1 MKNDIISSFVY
12 PVAAYSD
19 DDFLYIAT
27 GFLYRKKTKFYFI
40 TSLSSILG
48 RQVPNGEFKLKN
60 KKIPNVLKTSFSIF
74 EDDLIK
80 IKKRVFPI
88 TIPVYN
94 ENFEPNFFIHP
105 TYKKEIDI
113 AVFPIETKG
122 IDFVSLNDF
131 DTVKKEKK
139 EDIIVVGYPLV
150 PNDKDDKNSPVF
162 IKSKIMHNGTNIFV
176 IDEIN
181 RIGLFGAP
189 IFLEAQPTDNT
200 FCFVGLYSGIEPNK
214 KFKKPVFGW
223 KKSFIETIIAT
234 EFKETGM
241 D

>member
-94 ENFEPNFFIHP
+94 KNFEPNFFG
-105 TYKKEIDI
+105 
-113 AVFPIETKG
+113 IEKM
-122 IDFVSLNDF
+122 LL
-131 DTVKKEKK
+131 EKK
-139 EDIIVVGYPLV
+139 PCSIENFERKI
-150 PNDKDDKNSPVF
+150 SR
-162 IKSKIMHNGTNIFV
+162 KSKG
-176 IDEIN
+176 
-181 RIGLFGAP
+181 
-189 IFLEAQPTDNT
+189 
-200 FCFVGLYSGIEPNK
+200 K
-214 KFKKPVFGW
+214 
-223 KKSFIETIIAT
+223 
-234 EFKETGM
+234 
-241 D
+241 